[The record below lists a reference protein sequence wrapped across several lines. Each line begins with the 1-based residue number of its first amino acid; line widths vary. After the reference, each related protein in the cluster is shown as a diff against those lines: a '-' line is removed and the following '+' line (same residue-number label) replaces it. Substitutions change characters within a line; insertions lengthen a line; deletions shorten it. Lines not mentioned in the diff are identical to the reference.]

1 MVPGRASSEGA
12 GGWHVTRNHD
22 SSLSRPKP
30 RISVCMATY
39 NGEKFVARQL
49 QTILSQLEPD
59 DEIVISD
66 DSSTDGTLKVIESFG
81 DSRIRL
87 FAGQRFRSP
96 IYNCENALKQS
107 RGDVIFLS
115 DQDDEWVEGWVETA
129 LAELRNVN
137 LVVCN
142 SYMIDAEGHALD
154 RDVDG
159 ARIGIRR
166 PGFFHNLRQN
176 GYIGCCCA
184 FRREVL
190 DVALPFPA
198 RLPWHDWWIGLVAEV
213 FFDSKFIQPKMIRYR
228 RHGLNATPTG
238 EKSKAT
244 LREKT
249 SMRWRMMT
257 GLTRRAI
264 ERNLYRSAIRTFGN
278 NSPN

>member
-1 MVPGRASSEGA
+1 MSRLTSS
-12 GGWHVTRNHD
+12 HD
-22 SSLSRPKP
+22 SFLSPKP

-49 QTILSQLEPD
+49 QTILSQLDPG

-66 DSSTDGTLKVIESFG
+66 DSSTDGTLKVIESFR

-87 FAGQRFRSP
+87 FAGQSFRSP
-96 IYNCENALKQS
+96 IYNFENALRQS

-115 DQDDEWVEGWVETA
+115 DQDDEWIAGWVETA

-142 SYMIDAEGHALD
+142 AYMIDAEGHSLG
-154 RDVDG
+154 RHVDG
-159 ARIGIRR
+159 VRNGIRR
-166 PGFFHNLRQN
+166 PGLFHNLYHN

-213 FFDSKFIQPKMIRYR
+213 FFDTKFIQTKMIRYR
-228 RHGLNATPTG
+228 RHDSNATPTG
-238 EKSKAT
+238 EKSKST
-244 LREKT
+244 LGEKI
-249 SMRWRMMT
+249 SMRWLMMT
-257 GLTRRAI
+257 GLARRAMH
-264 ERNLYRSAIRTFGN
+264 RFSMKYLWK
-278 NSPN
+278 